1 MFRRLTLNINNRR
14 INKECQIEGI
24 WLPCVI
30 LLYLGKR
37 PFGICADR
45 DSELYK
51 REQTLFGRPDKNDSI
66 VICSPPSKWWHRQYE
81 WVPDFN
87 WQCWHI
93 IRIWCPPWVFSK
105 SGICQYLAKLWQC
118 DVEET

>member
-105 SGICQYLAKLWQC
+105 SGICQYL
-118 DVEET
+118 